1 MSDLVIQGLLAC
13 VAVGVAGALGVAAAG
28 LLRARRA
35 SRGLRPARVEPER
48 GAPAAREPAV
58 LAPPPPPE
66 PAPEPPRAVARQE
79 PDLRAR
85 LAKTRDALVGRLE
98 GLLRGRT
105 RLDSGLLDEIE
116 TTLFGADVGVRTA
129 EDLLAAARGA
139 GSPDEVRARLEARA
153 LELVSANRG
162 APPALGKP
170 HVVLVVGVNGSGK
183 TTTIAKLAARWRR
196 EGRSV
201 ILAAAD
207 TYRAAAIDQLA
218 VWAERAGAEIVRGEP
233 GGDPAAVAFDAVRA
247 ARARSLDV
255 VLVDTAGRLQTQA
268 GLMQEL
274 AKIGRVLKKEVP
286 DAPHETLLVLD
297 ANTGQNAIRQA
308 QEFTKSTRVSGIVLT
323 KLDGTAK
330 GGVVLGIAQE
340 IGIPVRYVGIG
351 EGLDDLIDFDPR
363 AFVAA
368 LFEG

>member
-1 MSDLVIQGLLAC
+1 MSDLVIEAILAC
-13 VAVGVAGALGVAAAG
+13 VALGVAGSLGVAAAA
-28 LLRARRA
+28 LLRSRRA
-35 SRGLRPARVEPER
+35 QRALAPARGEAPQRLVPA
-48 GAPAAREPAV
+48 APAAAPLSEPA
-58 LAPPPPPE
+58 
-66 PAPEPPRAVARQE
+66 PAPEPVRVVARVG
-79 PDLRAR
+79 PDLRGR
-85 LAKTRDALVGRLE
+85 LAKTRDALVGRIE
-98 GLLRGRT
+98 GLLRGSA
-105 RLDSGLLDEIE
+105 RLDPALLDEIE

-129 EDLLAAARGA
+129 EDLLQAVRGA
-139 GSPDEVRARLEARA
+139 ASPDLVKARLEARA
-153 LELVSANRG
+153 LELLSANR
-162 APPALGKP
+162 AEPSPPGKP

-218 VWAERAGAEIVRGEP
+218 VWAERAGAELVRGEP

-255 VLVDTAGRLQTQA
+255 VIVDTAGRLQTQS
-268 GLMQEL
+268 GLMEEL
-274 AKIGRVLKKEVP
+274 AKIGRVIKKEVP

-308 QEFTKSTRVSGIVLT
+308 QEFTRSTRVSGIVLT

-340 IGIPVRYVGIG
+340 IGIPVRYVGVG
-351 EGLDDLIDFDPR
+351 EGLDDLLDFDPR